1 MHDRHQSADTR
12 PTRTGSPRK
21 LFATVLALALAGA
34 SAACDIGAVS
44 GENTGADAGVFYA
57 LGDDHRLYRW
67 DPDGGTSTDSADQ
80 GAVEQVLD
88 LSGAWDGKGD
98 IGTVLR
104 ASLSIDPSQHHAAW
118 IAGANPEA
126 ALMVGDLD
134 TGEIAAAAQYPV
146 DHACIDPTWL
156 ADGSAL
162 LTHRAAVWGGDPDS
176 DSTTNS
182 DEIPLPA
189 ESWGPTEWYSPEA
202 GRLPTT
208 IELQPQGCRLRW
220 YTAEDGTAQAIYHN
234 LELTELYRIDVNGQ
248 VLETIRVPSLE
259 GAEPLTIGLVNV
271 DPTGRYAC
279 VVDGY
284 GPHGASKGGFTFRAE
299 TGTRV
304 IDLETGEAVQ
314 SEETGCTTLH
324 REGFVSREGSSVT
337 FISYEGE
344 EQWANELP
352 EQIGESPVLYFFP
365 NDF

>member
-1 MHDRHQSADTR
+1 LHDRHQRADTR
-12 PTRTGSPRK
+12 PTRNRSPRTPI
-21 LFATVLALALAGA
+21 ATVLALVLAGA
-34 SAACDIGAVS
+34 PAACNIDAVS
-44 GENTGADAGVFYA
+44 GGNTGADAGVFYA

-67 DPDGGTSTDSADQ
+67 DPDGGAGTEGSDQ
-80 GAVEQVLD
+80 GTVEQVLD
-88 LSGAWDGKGD
+88 LSSAWDGKGD

-104 ASLSIDPSQHHAAW
+104 ASLSIDPSQRHAAW

-126 ALMVGDLD
+126 ALMLGDLD
-134 TGEIAAAAQYPV
+134 TGEIATAAEYPV

-162 LTHRAAVWGGDPDS
+162 LTHRAPVWGGEAAS
-176 DSTTNS
+176 NTTTYS
-182 DEIPLPA
+182 DEIPLPI

-202 GRLPTT
+202 GQLPTT
-208 IELQPQGCRLRW
+208 VELHPQGCRLRW
-220 YTAEDGTAQAIYHN
+220 YTAEDGSAQAIYHN

-259 GAEPLTIGLVNV
+259 GTESLMIGLVNV

-304 IDLETGEAVQ
+304 IDIETGEAVR
-314 SEETGCTTLH
+314 SEDTGCTTLH
-324 REGFVSREGSSVT
+324 QEGFVSREGASVT
-337 FISYEGE
+337 FISYEGID
-344 EQWANELP
+344 QWATELP
-352 EQIGESPVLYFFP
+352 DQIGDSPVLYFFP
-365 NDF
+365 NES